1 MPFIDI
7 SRPLRTGSPHW
18 PGDYPTELAA
28 TARMADGASCNVGR
42 LALSLHNGT
51 HVDAPFHYDPNGVT
65 IEAVD
70 PARLIGPARVI
81 DARGCATLGRDLLE
95 RSGALDSPAAPRILF
110 RTDAWRDP
118 EVFPSSWPLLEPGVA
133 AWLASRGVTLVGLD
147 VPSMDALESKHL
159 PIHAELNRAGILI
172 LESLDLRGVEA
183 GDYELIAAPLRIMGG
198 DASPVRAL
206 LRRPEP
212 RG

>member
-1 MPFIDI
+1 MAFIDI
-7 SRPLRTGSPHW
+7 SRLLRTGSPHW
-18 PGDYPTELAA
+18 PGDCPTELIA

-51 HVDAPFHYDPNGVT
+51 HLDAPYHYDPDGT
-65 IEAVD
+65 TVD
-70 PARLIGPARVI
+70 AIDPGRLIGPARVV
-81 DARGCATLGRDLLE
+81 DARGRTTLSEDLFARIE
-95 RSGALDSPAAPRILF
+95 AAGWAAAPRILF

-118 EVFPSSWPLLEPGVA
+118 EVFPSAWPRLEPGLA
-133 AWLASRGVTLVGLD
+133 AWLGSRGVTLVGLD
-147 VPSMDALESKHL
+147 VPSVDALESKHL
-159 PIHAELNRAGILI
+159 PIHAELKAAGILI

-183 GDYELIAAPLRIMGG
+183 GIYELIAAPLRIEGG

-206 LRRPEP
+206 LRTADP